1 MTPAQLSQT
10 VLRTVR
16 HAVADGELRVPVPER
31 VAVKRAS
38 RPGHGDYA
46 TGVALQLARPA
57 GLPALGVAG
66 ILRSRLAAVSGI
78 ELVEVSGPGFLN
90 ITLADGSGAALV
102 RDILR
107 RGTAYGHGDA
117 LAGEH
122 IELAFPGETR
132 AAVTADALRRVLRSQ
147 GALATIR
154 CTGPVADPGWAGLRV
169 SLDTGTIPGAPGADG
184 RGDPRGPVADARAR
198 VGAAP
203 GRLTVRPVPVRASA
217 DELLRTLGADAARW
231 ALLRPAAHD
240 HPRLTGDEHD
250 PLLVQRESNPL
261 FRVRYAHARACALAR
276 NAADLGVESLPGD
289 LGTGDGSGGPG
300 SPGAPAGP
308 SSARDLLAAL
318 REYPAVLDAAA
329 RHRAPDRIARHLEQ
343 LADAFFRFHD
353 ACPVLP
359 RGDEKPGAAHRA
371 RTALAEAT
379 GTVLAGGLLLLGIDA
394 PAHL

>member
-1 MTPAQLSQT
+1 MTPTQLSQT

-31 VAVKRAS
+31 VVVKPAS

-57 GLPALGVAG
+57 GLPALGVAD
-66 ILRSRLAAVSGI
+66 ILRSRLAVAPGI

-102 RDILR
+102 RDVLR
-107 RGTAYGHGDA
+107 CGTAYGHGDP
-117 LAGEH
+117 LAAQH

-132 AAVTADALRRVLRSQ
+132 AAVTADALRRLLRSQ
-147 GALATIR
+147 GALVTGR
-154 CTGPVADPGWAGLRV
+154 CTGPADPDWAGLGVISDTV
-169 SLDTGTIPGAPGADG
+169 SASPGAPRPATPG
-184 RGDPRGPVADARAR
+184 GPA
-198 VGAAP
+198 GAAP
-203 GRLTVRPVPVRASA
+203 VRLPVRPVPVGASA
-217 DELLRTLGADAARW
+217 AELLRTLGADAARW
-231 ALLRPAAHD
+231 GLLRPAAHD

-261 FRVRYAHARACALAR
+261 FRVRYAHARARALVR
-276 NAADLGVESLPGD
+276 NAAELGVESVPGD
-289 LGTGDGSGGPG
+289 LGAPGDSGELSAPE
-300 SPGAPAGP
+300 APAGP
-308 SSARDLLAAL
+308 PPARDLLVAL

-343 LADAFFRFHD
+343 FADAFFRFHD

-371 RTALAEAT
+371 RTALAEAA

>member
-1 MTPAQLSQT
+1 MTPTQLAQT

-31 VAVKRAS
+31 VVVKPAP

-66 ILRSRLAAVSGI
+66 ILRSRLAAAPGI

-102 RDILR
+102 RDVLR
-107 RGTAYGHGDA
+107 CGTAYGRGGA
-117 LAGEH
+117 LAGES
-122 IELAFPGETR
+122 IELVFPGETR
-132 AAVTADALRRVLRSQ
+132 AAVTADALRRLLRSQ
-147 GALATIR
+147 GALVTGR
-154 CTGPVADPGWAGLRV
+154 CTGPADPDWAGLGVISDTV
-169 SLDTGTIPGAPGADG
+169 STTPGASA
-184 RGDPRGPVADARAR
+184 
-198 VGAAP
+198 GAAP
-203 GRLTVRPVPVRASA
+203 VRLPVRPVPVGASA
-217 DELLRTLGADAARW
+217 AELLRTLGADAARW
-231 ALLRPAAHD
+231 GLLRPAAHD
-240 HPRLTGDEHD
+240 HTRLTGDEHD

-261 FRVRYAHARACALAR
+261 FRVRYAHARARALVR
-276 NAADLGVESLPGD
+276 NAADLGVESVPGD
-289 LGTGDGSGGPG
+289 
-300 SPGAPAGP
+300 PGAPGGSGEP
-308 SSARDLLAAL
+308 SAPGAPSAPSTARDLLAAL

-371 RTALAEAT
+371 RTALAEAA
-379 GTVLAGGLLLLGIDA
+379 GTVLAGGLFLLGIDA

>member
-1 MTPAQLSQT
+1 MTPTQLSQT

-31 VAVKRAS
+31 VVVKPAS

-66 ILRSRLAAVSGI
+66 ILRSRLAAVPGI

-102 RDILR
+102 RDVLR
-107 RGTAYGHGDA
+107 CGTDYGRGGA
-117 LAGEH
+117 LAGES
-122 IELAFPGETR
+122 IELVFPGETR
-132 AAVTADALRRVLRSQ
+132 AAVTADALRRLLRSQ
-147 GALATIR
+147 GAALVTGR
-154 CTGPVADPGWAGLRV
+154 CTGPADPDWAGLGVISDTV
-169 SLDTGTIPGAPGADG
+169 SASPGATRPATPGAPA
-184 RGDPRGPVADARAR
+184 
-198 VGAAP
+198 GAAP
-203 GRLTVRPVPVRASA
+203 VRLPVRPVPVGASA
-217 DELLRTLGADAARW
+217 AELLRTLGAEAARW
-231 ALLRPAAHD
+231 GLLRPAAHD

-261 FRVRYAHARACALAR
+261 FRIRYAHARARALVR
-276 NAADLGVESLPGD
+276 NAADLGVETIPGD
-289 LGTGDGSGGPG
+289 LGAPGDSGEP
-300 SPGAPAGP
+300 P
-308 SSARDLLAAL
+308 ARDLLAAL
-318 REYPAVLDAAA
+318 RAYPAVLDAAA

-353 ACPVLP
+353 GCPVLP

-371 RTALAEAT
+371 RTALAEAA

>member
-1 MTPAQLSQT
+1 MTPTQLSQT

-31 VAVKRAS
+31 VVVKPAS

-66 ILRSRLAAVSGI
+66 ILRPRLAAAPGI

-102 RDILR
+102 RDVLR
-107 RGTAYGHGDA
+107 CGTAYGHGDA
-117 LAGEH
+117 LAGQH

-132 AAVTADALRRVLRSQ
+132 AAVTADALRRLLRSQ
-147 GALATIR
+147 GALVTGR
-154 CTGPVADPGWAGLRV
+154 CTGPADPDWAGLGV
-169 SLDTGTIPGAPGADG
+169 ISDTVGTTPGAPRNAAPGA
-184 RGDPRGPVADARAR
+184 PA
-198 VGAAP
+198 GAAP
-203 GRLTVRPVPVRASA
+203 VRLPVRPVPVGVSA
-217 DELLRTLGADAARW
+217 AELLRTLGADAARW
-231 ALLRPAAHD
+231 GLLRPAAHD

-261 FRVRYAHARACALAR
+261 FRVRYAHARARALVR
-276 NAADLGVESLPGD
+276 NAADLGIETVPGD
-289 LGTGDGSGGPG
+289 LGAPEGSGEP
-300 SPGAPAGP
+300 SAPGAPSAP
-308 SSARDLLAAL
+308 STARDLLAAL
-318 REYPAVLDAAA
+318 REYPAVLDVAA

-359 RGDEKPGAAHRA
+359 RGDEKPGAAHRV
-371 RTALAEAT
+371 RTALAEAA

-394 PAHL
+394 PTHL

>member
-1 MTPAQLSQT
+1 MTPTQLSQT

-16 HAVADGELRVPVPER
+16 HAVADGELRVSVPER
-31 VAVKRAS
+31 VVVKPAS

-66 ILRSRLAAVSGI
+66 ILRSRLAATPGI

-102 RDILR
+102 RDVLR
-107 RGTAYGHGDA
+107 CGTAYGHSDA
-117 LAGEH
+117 LAGEPV
-122 IELAFPGETR
+122 ELAFPGETR
-132 AAVTADALRRVLRSQ
+132 AAVTADALRRLLRSQ
-147 GALATIR
+147 GALVTTR
-154 CTGPVADPGWAGLRV
+154 CTGPADPDCAALGVISDTV
-169 SLDTGTIPGAPGADG
+169 STRGPGDPRHATPGAPA
-184 RGDPRGPVADARAR
+184 
-198 VGAAP
+198 GAAP
-203 GRLTVRPVPVRASA
+203 IRLPVRPVPVGASA
-217 DELLRTLGADAARW
+217 AELLRTLGADATRW
-231 ALLRPAAHD
+231 GLLRPAAHD
-240 HPRLTGDEHD
+240 CPRLTGDEHD
-250 PLLVQRESNPL
+250 PLLMQRESNPL
-261 FRVRYAHARACALAR
+261 FRVRYAHARARALVR
-276 NAADLGVESLPGD
+276 NAADLGIEPAPGD
-289 LGTGDGSGGPG
+289 LGIPGDSGEPRV
-300 SPGAPAGP
+300 PGAPAGP
-308 SSARDLLAAL
+308 SPARDLLAAL
-318 REYPAVLDAAA
+318 REYPAVLDAAV

-371 RTALAEAT
+371 RTALAEAA

>member
-1 MTPAQLSQT
+1 MTPTQLSQA

-31 VAVKRAS
+31 VVVKPAS

-66 ILRSRLAAVSGI
+66 ILRSRLAAAPGI

-102 RDILR
+102 RDVLR
-107 RGTAYGHGDA
+107 CGTAYGRGGA
-117 LAGEH
+117 LAGES
-122 IELAFPGETR
+122 IELVFPGETR
-132 AAVTADALRRVLRSQ
+132 AAVTADALRRLLRSQ
-147 GALATIR
+147 GALVTGR
-154 CTGPVADPGWAGLRV
+154 CTGPADPDWAGLGVISDTV
-169 SLDTGTIPGAPGADG
+169 SASPGAPRPAT
-184 RGDPRGPVADARAR
+184 PDAPA
-198 VGAAP
+198 GAAP
-203 GRLTVRPVPVRASA
+203 VRLPVRPVPVGASA
-217 DELLRTLGADAARW
+217 AELLRTLGADATRW
-231 ALLRPAAHD
+231 GLLRPAAHD

-261 FRVRYAHARACALAR
+261 FRVRYAHARARALVR
-276 NAADLGVESLPGD
+276 NAADLGVETVPGD
-289 LGTGDGSGGPG
+289 LGAPGDSGEL
-300 SPGAPAGP
+300 SAPGAPAGP
-308 SSARDLLAAL
+308 SPARDLPVAL

-371 RTALAEAT
+371 RTALAEAA

>member
-1 MTPAQLSQT
+1 MTPTQLSQA

-31 VAVKRAS
+31 VVVKPAS

-66 ILRSRLAAVSGI
+66 ILRSRLAAAPGI

-102 RDILR
+102 RDVLR
-107 RGTAYGHGDA
+107 CGTAYGHSDA
-117 LAGEH
+117 LAAQH

-132 AAVTADALRRVLRSQ
+132 AAVTADVLRRLLRSQ
-147 GALATIR
+147 GAVVTTR
-154 CTGPVADPGWAGLRV
+154 STGPADPDWAGLGVISDTV
-169 SLDTGTIPGAPGADG
+169 SAGPGAPRPATPGA
-184 RGDPRGPVADARAR
+184 PA
-198 VGAAP
+198 GAAP
-203 GRLTVRPVPVRASA
+203 VRLPVRPVPVGASA
-217 DELLRTLGADAARW
+217 AELLRTLGADAARW
-231 ALLRPAAHD
+231 GLLRPAAHD

-261 FRVRYAHARACALAR
+261 FRVRYAHARARALVR
-276 NAADLGVESLPGD
+276 NAADLGVEAVPGD
-289 LGTGDGSGGPG
+289 LGAPEGSGE
-300 SPGAPAGP
+300 

-371 RTALAEAT
+371 RTALAEAA

-394 PAHL
+394 PTHL